1 MKMTIGRR
9 IGLGFATVLAILL
22 VTGAFAV
29 YEMTKAATGARY
41 LSKDYVPEMA
51 VATRLQAAAATAALN
66 TRSFA
71 LSGDSRYLELARKA
85 LGDVAIAI
93 KDAEALAGES
103 VKLTKL
109 KDEVARGKS
118 AFTMYSQL
126 VEETDKVN
134 IETDRALDAARS
146 TATSLNASLK
156 TLIDEQNMQM
166 EHEITEKAAP
176 ELINECRQRLAVF
189 HLVSA
194 EFHAARMANYRTQAE
209 HDLKYLTDAIADF
222 SKIDDRIASVAPM
235 VRTPD
240 GVRQL
245 AGIRG
250 DLDKYRASIATQLDW
265 MNRMAD
271 LTQRRSKANNEFI
284 GFVNTLTESALG
296 ATTAIANEAT
306 ASLTRSAFV
315 MIGAV
320 VLALGFGITLT
331 IWMTRII
338 TRPIIR
344 ATSAIER
351 VADGDLTETI
361 PVTTEDEVGQIC
373 SSINRMVDNLRKIVG
388 EVTKASD
395 NVAAGSQELSATA
408 QQLSQGATEQ
418 AASAE
423 ETTAS
428 MEQMT
433 SSIQQNADNAK
444 QTDNIASKSSDDAR
458 LSSEA
463 VSKTVMAM
471 QEIAEKIGIIE
482 EIARKTDLLALN
494 AAVEAARAGEH
505 GKGFAVVASE
515 VRKLAERSQVAAA
528 EISRLTTGGVT
539 VAEGA
544 GQMLEKLV
552 PTIRR
557 TAELVQ
563 EIAAAS
569 AEQNTGA
576 GQVNKAIQQLDQ
588 VIQQNSSASEEM
600 ASTAEELS
608 SQADQLQSA
617 ISFFKV
623 GGAAEQSPSVAL
635 KKPAPRVKSS
645 AKSAAPEA
653 AAKNSRNG
661 KSNGVAIV
669 LGESRG
675 GHGDARDSEF
685 KHY

>member
-29 YEMTKAATGARY
+29 FQMTKAATGARY

-51 VATRLQAAAATAALN
+51 VATRLQAAAASAALN
-66 TRSFA
+66 TRSFS
-71 LSGDSRYLELARKA
+71 LSGDNRYLELARKG
-85 LGDVAIAI
+85 LGDVAVAI
-93 KDAEALAGES
+93 KDAENLAVES
-103 VKLTKL
+103 TKLTKL
-109 KDEVARGKS
+109 KDEVAAGKA
-118 AFTMYSQL
+118 AFTTYSQL

-134 IETDRALDAARS
+134 TETDRALDAARA
-146 TATSLNASLK
+146 TAASLNASLK
-156 TLIDEQNMQM
+156 TLIDDQNIKM
-166 EHEITEKAAP
+166 EREITEKAAP
-176 ELINECRQRLAVF
+176 DIINERRQKLAVF
-189 HLVSA
+189 HVVITD
-194 EFHAARMANYRTQAE
+194 FYAARLANYRTQAE
-209 HDLKYLTDAIADF
+209 HDIKYLIEAIAGF
-222 SKIDDRIASVAPM
+222 SKIDDQLAAVAPL
-235 VRTPD
+235 VHTPE
-240 GVRQL
+240 GIKQL
-245 AGIRG
+245 GSVRG
-250 DLDKYRASIATQLDW
+250 DLEKYRAAIATQLEW
-265 MNRMAD
+265 MNRMGD

-284 GFVNTLTESALG
+284 GFVNNLTESALG

-320 VLALGFGITLT
+320 VVALGFGITLT

-344 ATSAIER
+344 ATGAIER

-463 VSKTVMAM
+463 VAKTVAAM
-471 QEIAEKIGIIE
+471 QEIAEKITIIE

-528 EISRLTTGGVT
+528 EISKLTTGGVA

-608 SQADQLQSA
+608 GQADQLQSA

-623 GGAAEQSPSVAL
+623 GGAAEPAAVLAV
-635 KKPAPRVKSS
+635 KKPAPRVKPSPKPAS
-645 AKSAAPEA
+645 PAVVART
-653 AAKNSRNG
+653 SRNG